1 MATGARIVCGQR
13 QPIIGDKWTIGPD
26 WEIETFALCADVA
39 GTAVNCY
46 QCRQAVAHHAT
57 VVTTQ
62 AHWTMGS
69 PAQLSVAARQNMLMS
84 YHDSA
89 KLRKPE

>member
-39 GTAVNCY
+39 ALLLTA
-46 QCRQAVAHHAT
+46 T
-57 VVTTQ
+57 
-62 AHWTMGS
+62 
-69 PAQLSVAARQNMLMS
+69 SVARL
-84 YHDSA
+84 
-89 KLRKPE
+89 